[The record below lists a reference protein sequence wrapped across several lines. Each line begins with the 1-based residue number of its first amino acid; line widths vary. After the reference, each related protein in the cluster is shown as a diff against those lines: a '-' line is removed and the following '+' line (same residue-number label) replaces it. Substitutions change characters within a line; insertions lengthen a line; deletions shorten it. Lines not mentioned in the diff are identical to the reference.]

1 MKPTDRIA
9 DHAAPD
15 AARNRRT
22 PMPDDDALHRLA
34 ASAGPAGSLT
44 FVERHPFG
52 AATQVER
59 FRLSNGLTLL
69 LSVDPSAPVVA
80 YQTWFRVGSR
90 HERVGKTGIAHLFEH
105 MMFKATKSLPEG
117 EFDRLM
123 EQAGVNTNAS
133 TWLDWTYYREN
144 LPAQA
149 LPLVVR
155 LEADRMTNLLI
166 NTEQL
171 ESEREVVVNERHLR
185 VENDPEGRMYEE
197 LFRAAFPTHPY
208 GWPTIG
214 WMDDIK
220 GLTLADCQEFYR
232 LNYAPDNATLVVVGD
247 VDRGELLRL
256 VVEHYGHL
264 VAQSVPRTDPP
275 PEPDQDGER
284 RVELRLPLS
293 APKVI
298 LGFRSPAM
306 GHPDIPALEVVNEL
320 LFNSESARLYKR
332 LVTDDELV
340 SSVSGW
346 VSSFALPGLYEV
358 FASLKENVTPA
369 QLDAVLAEEFG
380 RLAAEGPSEREIEK
394 ARNKLEADLIR
405 GLLSVGARGRVLG
418 TYETTAG
425 DYKAFFAVVESY
437 RRVTAEDVR
446 RAAQTW
452 LRPETRTTVV
462 ALPSGAPAGAAPD
475 DGSDDAA
482 AGSDEE

>member
-1 MKPTDRIA
+1 MSTQART
-9 DHAAPD
+9 APPATHGSPSGD
-15 AARNRRT
+15 GRT
-22 PMPDDDALHRLA
+22 PVLDDDALRRVA
-34 ASAGPAGSLT
+34 ASVRADGVLA
-44 FVERHPFG
+44 FIERHPFG

-59 FRLSNGLTLL
+59 YRLSNGLTLL

-90 HERVGKTGIAHLFEH
+90 HEREGKTGIAHLFEH
-105 MMFKATKSLPEG
+105 MMFKATKTVPEG

-166 NTEQL
+166 NEEQL
-171 ESEREVVVNERHLR
+171 ESEREVVMNERHLR
-185 VENDPEGRMYEE
+185 VENDPEGRMYEQ
-197 LFRAAFPTHPY
+197 LFHTAFPTHPY

-214 WMDDIK
+214 WMADIK
-220 GLTLADCQEFYR
+220 GLSLADCQEFYR
-232 LNYAPDNATLVVVGD
+232 LYYAPNNATLVVVGD
-247 VDRGELLRL
+247 VDRAEFLGL

-264 VAQSVPRTDPP
+264 QAQPVPQSDPP
-275 PEPDQDGER
+275 PEPEQDGER

-293 APKVI
+293 ASKVI
-298 LGFRSPAM
+298 LGFRSPAI
-306 GHPDIPALEVVNEL
+306 GHPDLPALEVVNEL
-320 LFNSESARLYKR
+320 LFNSESSRLYKR

-358 FASLKENVTPA
+358 FASLKEEVTPVE
-369 QLDAVLAEEFG
+369 LDRVLAEEFE
-380 RLAAEGPSEREIEK
+380 RLATDGPTPREITK
-394 ARNKLEADLIR
+394 ARNRLEADLIR
-405 GLLSVGARGRVLG
+405 GLLSVGSRARLLG

-425 DYKAFFAVVESY
+425 DYKAFFQVVESY
-437 RRVTAEDVR
+437 RRVSADDVR
-446 RAAQTW
+446 RAARTW
-452 LRPETRTTVV
+452 LRAAARTTIV
-462 ALPSGAPAGAAPD
+462 ALPSGADGGEAAED
-475 DGSDDAA
+475 DGGDGDSDGDA
-482 AGSDEE
+482 